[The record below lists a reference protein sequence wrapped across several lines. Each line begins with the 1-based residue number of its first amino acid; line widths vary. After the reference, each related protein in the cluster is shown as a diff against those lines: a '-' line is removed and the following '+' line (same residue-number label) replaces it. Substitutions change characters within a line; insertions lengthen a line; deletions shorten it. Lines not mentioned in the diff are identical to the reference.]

1 MQLLSTVSGP
11 MPKAKP
17 SKRNPKDTVT
27 ISKVEIHVMGVT
39 CAPTE
44 DCDGWILVRLKD
56 AYEWNERVRVT
67 IERIKP
73 I

>member
-1 MQLLSTVSGP
+1 
-11 MPKAKP
+11 
-17 SKRNPKDTVT
+17 
-27 ISKVEIHVMGVT
+27 MGVT